1 MRFLLKKS
9 VAQISGG
16 HCVKWNKP
24 GSGKK
29 KQTHTFSLTY
39 RIFKK
44 VISWE
49 NGVDQCC
56 GGKRAGGATPGVL

>member
-1 MRFLLKKS
+1 MLS
-9 VAQISGG
+9 GISQAQE
-16 HCVKWNKP
+16 
-24 GSGKK
+24 KK
-29 KQTHTFSLTY
+29 KKNHPFSLTY

-56 GGKRAGGATPGVL
+56 GGKKGRRDNSGYSVAQ

>member
-1 MRFLLKKS
+1 MLS
-9 VAQISGG
+9 GISQAQ
-16 HCVKWNKP
+16 
-24 GSGKK
+24 KK
-29 KQTHTFSLTY
+29 KKKTTHTFSLTY